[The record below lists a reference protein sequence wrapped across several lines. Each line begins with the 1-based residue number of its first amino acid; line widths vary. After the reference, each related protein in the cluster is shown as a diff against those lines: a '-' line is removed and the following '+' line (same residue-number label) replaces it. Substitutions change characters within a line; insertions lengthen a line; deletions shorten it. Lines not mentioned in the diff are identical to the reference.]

1 MAVVDPFLATLRMV
15 GAPQEQARRVLFV
28 LLPQVNLLD
37 LAGPVQVFHASGQ
50 LGVPY
55 ELHFC
60 ASQPEVAS
68 APGLVLAHL
77 EPLIDVA
84 PDDLVIV
91 PGLQLEC
98 DPLHDLSL
106 DPELN
111 QWLNQAHMVGA
122 HIASVCTGA
131 FVLGE
136 AGLLNGHRCTTHWI
150 SVADLQ
156 ARYPRARVQDS
167 ALYIHD
173 GRITTS
179 AGVASGIDMALSLLE
194 HQHGPLF
201 TAQVA
206 RYLVIY
212 LRRNGSQPQD
222 SVYLQYRTHLDPGVH
237 RVQDHLISHLT
248 EPVSLPALAQVGQM
262 STRSL
267 TRAFKEATGLT
278 PVQYHQRLQLEL
290 AATLLHNPE
299 LSIEEIAHK
308 CGFEDA
314 RHFRRLWQRQFGLAP
329 SASRVAHALPS
340 QQLTTK
346 KNRRQEMTA

>member
-1 MAVVDPFLATLRMV
+1 MTVVDSFLATLQMV
-15 GAPQEQARRVLFV
+15 GAPRERIRRVLFV
-28 LLPQVNLLD
+28 VLPRVNLLD

-50 LGVPY
+50 LGIPY

-77 EPLIDVA
+77 EPLIDVT

-91 PGLQLEC
+91 PGLQLES

-111 QWLNQAHMVGA
+111 QWLNRAYAAGT

-136 AGLLNGHRCTTHWI
+136 AGLLNGRHCTTHWI
-150 SVADLQ
+150 SVPDLQ
-156 ARYPRARVQDS
+156 TRYPRARVLDS

-194 HQHGPLF
+194 QQHGPLF
-201 TAQVA
+201 T
-206 RYLVIY
+206 
-212 LRRNGSQPQD
+212 
-222 SVYLQYRTHLDPGVH
+222 
-237 RVQDHLISHLT
+237 
-248 EPVSLPALAQVGQM
+248 
-262 STRSL
+262 
-267 TRAFKEATGLT
+267 
-278 PVQYHQRLQLEL
+278 
-290 AATLLHNPE
+290 
-299 LSIEEIAHK
+299 
-308 CGFEDA
+308 
-314 RHFRRLWQRQFGLAP
+314 
-329 SASRVAHALPS
+329 
-340 QQLTTK
+340 
-346 KNRRQEMTA
+346 